1 LRRISAGQHRT
12 DHDGAKQSRSFYK
25 LKIKQSHMKYLL
37 FVSSFVC
44 LSIITYAQER
54 IIRGKVTDE
63 TGAPLASV
71 SVVPKGSKAG
81 VQTDKDGNFSIN
93 VPGTGSITIT
103 FSYSGHKPATVST
116 DGSQPVTVSL
126 EKVVTALS
134 DVVVVGYTSVKR
146 KDLTS
151 AVSSVTSKQLKDV
164 PISSVGEAIQG
175 RLAGVYVQNSE
186 GAPGSDIIVRVRGGS
201 SITQDNTPL
210 YIVDGVVVENA
221 LSVLSPQDIA
231 SIDVLKDASSTA
243 IYGARGANG
252 VVIITTKSGRAGKT
266 QVSYTG
272 SMGFKKIPDF
282 LDVLNPYEYVAWQWE
297 RNRFTT
303 DSTGFMNRYQVSS
316 WADVQKYKNTSFVN
330 WQEEVFGRKA
340 NFQNHVVSVNGGN
353 QFTTFNLSLT
363 SNDEEGIELS
373 SAFKRYIA
381 NFKLEH
387 KASEKLKI
395 GLTARYIDQV
405 ISGAGTTDPGTKS
418 QSRFRYVVNYEPFL
432 VASTGADLDDFDETL
447 YGLSGTAALLN
458 PIVATDAY
466 YRKRYSQGVYLTG
479 YVNYNISKNLVFR
492 STGGFDNLSVRSD
505 EFWSKVTS
513 QARLYAGLPVAR
525 IGQQKNNTITN
536 SNTLQ
541 YSVSN
546 YKGHHDI
553 SVLGGQEI
561 LVQNSNQNTIET
573 RYFPSDITS
582 KAALANMQLGSIP
595 VGSTAQQ
602 PLPTSFVATPYKL
615 FSVFGRA
622 SYSYDDKY
630 LFNFNIRMDQ
640 SSKFDPENSAAVF
653 PSGSVAW
660 RISREKF
667 MDNVSW
673 ISDAKIRFG
682 YGAVGN
688 DRIAN
693 SLYLQLYGVTGQY
706 AINHSILPGFAPR
719 ALANP
724 DLTWETN
731 VTRNL
736 GFDIEMFRG
745 RVSLTLDIYKNS
757 ARDLLFAADI
767 PPILGYSQQ
776 IQNIGSTTNKGVE
789 IQINAIPISKQ
800 SFTWN
805 SNFNIAFNK
814 NRVES
819 LGGIGFKTQNSG
831 WQGSDGVDDYIVQV
845 GNPVGQMYGFITD
858 GYYTTNDF
866 DYNPATQTY
875 TLKAGVVSNPT
886 FSPQPGTVKW
896 KDLDGDGIITPAGD
910 RTIIGDANP
919 KFTGGWYNQVTYK
932 GFDLSLFMNFV
943 VGNDVYNAN
952 KVELTD
958 GNFPYTNMLAIMRDR
973 WINIDPATGNR
984 VTDPTELNKINANAT
999 IWSPL
1004 RQQRWWLHSWQVEDG
1019 SFLRINNLTLG
1030 YTLPN
1035 SLLEKI
1041 KISTLRVYGT
1051 VNNLAT
1057 FTNYSGYDPDVSTR
1071 RSNPLTPGVDF
1082 GSYPRART
1090 WVCGINVTF

>member
-1 LRRISAGQHRT
+1 M
-12 DHDGAKQSRSFYK
+12 KQ
-25 LKIKQSHMKYLL
+25 IL
-37 FVSSFVC
+37 FIFSC
-44 LSIITYAQER
+44 LSLSLLTFAQER
-54 IIRGKVTDE
+54 VIRGRVTDDA
-63 TGAPLASV
+63 GAPLQGV
-71 SVVPKGSKAG
+71 SVIPKGAKTG
-81 VQTDKDGNFSIN
+81 VQTDKDGNFTIS
-93 VPGTGSITIT
+93 VTGTGSIELS
-103 FSYSGHKPATVST
+103 FSYSGHKPAIITT
-116 DGSQPVTVSL
+116 DGSQPVSVSI
-126 EKVVTALS
+126 ERVVTALS
-134 DVVVVGYTSVKR
+134 DVVVIGYTTVKR

-151 AVSSVTSKQLKDV
+151 AVSSVTAKQLKDV
-164 PISSVGEAIQG
+164 PLSSVGEAIQG
-175 RLAGVYVQNSE
+175 RLAGVYVQNAE

-252 VVIITTKSGRAGKT
+252 VVIITTKGGRAGKT
-266 QVSYTG
+266 QVTYTG
-272 SMGFKKIPDF
+272 SIGFKKIPEF
-282 LDVLNPYEYVAWQWE
+282 MDVLDPYEYVAWQWE

-303 DSTGFMNRYQVSS
+303 DSTGFMNRYQVST
-316 WADVQKYKNTSFVN
+316 WADVQKYKNTQFVN
-330 WQEEVFGRKA
+330 WQDEVFGRKA
-340 NFQNHVVSVNGGN
+340 NFQNHIVSMSGGS
-353 QFTTFNLSLT
+353 QATTFNLSLT

-373 SAFKRYIA
+373 STFKRYIV
-381 NFKLEH
+381 NFKMEH
-387 KASEKLKI
+387 RASEKLRV

-405 ISGAGTTDPGTKS
+405 ISGAGTTDAGTKT

-466 YRKRYSQGVYLTG
+466 YRKRYSQGTYLTA
-479 YVNYNISKNLVFR
+479 YVNFNILKNLVFR
-492 STGGFDNLSVRSD
+492 STGGFDNLALRTD

-525 IGQQKNNTITN
+525 IGDQKNNTITN

-541 YSVSN
+541 YTVSN
-546 YKGHHDI
+546 YKNHHDI
-553 SVLGGQEI
+553 SVLAGQEI
-561 LVQNSNQNTIET
+561 LVQNSKQGTIET
-573 RYFPSDITS
+573 RYFPSDITAKS
-582 KAALANMQLGSIP
+582 ALANMQLGSVP

-602 PLPTSFVATPYKL
+602 PLPTSFTATPYKL
-615 FSVFGRA
+615 FSVFGKA
-622 SYSYDDKY
+622 SYAYDDKY
-630 LFNFNIRMDQ
+630 LVNFNIRMDQ
-640 SSKFDPENSAAVF
+640 SSKFNPDNSAAIF
-653 PSGSVAW
+653 PSGSIAW
-660 RISREKF
+660 RFSREKF
-667 MDNVSW
+667 MERISW

-724 DLTWETN
+724 ELTWETN

-736 GFDIEMFRG
+736 GLDVEILRG
-745 RVSLTLDIYKNS
+745 RISLTLDIYKNS
-757 ARDLLFAADI
+757 AKDLLFAADI

-776 IQNIGSTTNKGVE
+776 IQNIGSTTNKGLE
-789 IQINAIPISKQ
+789 IQLNAIPISNK

-814 NRVES
+814 NEVES
-819 LGGIGFKTQNSG
+819 LGGIDFKTQNSG

-845 GNPVGQMYGFITD
+845 GRPVGQMYGFITD

-866 DYNPATQTY
+866 NYNTTTGVY
-875 TLKAGVVSNPT
+875 TLKPGVVGNPT

-896 KDLDGDGIITPAGD
+896 KDLDGDGVITPAGD

-932 GFDLSLFMNFV
+932 GFDLSVFANFV

-952 KVELTD
+952 KIELTD

-973 WINIDPATGNR
+973 WINIDPTTGNL
-984 VTDPTELNKINANAT
+984 VTDPTELNKINANAQ

-1030 YTLPN
+1030 YTLPG
-1035 SLLEKI
+1035 SLLQKI

-1057 FTNYSGYDPDVSTR
+1057 ITGYSGFDPDVSTR

-1082 GSYPRART
+1082 ASYPRART
-1090 WVCGINVTF
+1090 LVFGVNVTF

>member
-1 LRRISAGQHRT
+1 MKKFFLLISAC
-12 DHDGAKQSRSFYK
+12 
-25 LKIKQSHMKYLL
+25 LL
-37 FVSSFVC
+37 AYNLF
-44 LSIITYAQER
+44 AQER
-54 IIRGKVTDE
+54 QIKGRVTDE
-63 TGAPLASV
+63 TGAPLQGVNVTV
-71 SVVPKGSKAG
+71 SGSKVG
-81 VQTDKDGNFSIN
+81 TQTDKDGNF
-93 VPGTGSITIT
+93 TIT
-103 FSYSGHKPATVST
+103 VSRSGNVSLNFSSVGFKSTSIST
-116 DGSQPVTVSL
+116 DGRSTVDVRL
-126 EKVVTALS
+126 EKTTTTEEE
-134 DVVVVGYTSVKR
+134 VVVSIGYSAVKR

-151 AVSSVTSKQLKDV
+151 AVSSVTAKQLKDV

-175 RLAGVYVQNSE
+175 RLAGVYVQSSE

-252 VVIITTKSGRAGKT
+252 VVIITTKSGKSGKT
-266 QVSYTG
+266 QVTYTG
-272 SMGFKKIPDF
+272 SIGFKKIPEF
-282 LDVLNPYEYVAWQWE
+282 LDVLDPYEYVAWQWE
-297 RNRFTT
+297 RNRFTP
-303 DSTGFMNRYQVSS
+303 DSTGFMNRYQVST
-316 WADVQKYKNTSFVN
+316 WADVQKYKNTPAVN
-330 WQEEVFGRKA
+330 WQDEVFGRKA
-340 NFQNHVVSVNGGN
+340 KFQTHIVSVNGGN

-363 SNDEEGIELS
+363 SNDEEGIELTS
-373 SAFKRYIA
+373 KFKRYIV
-381 NFKLEH
+381 NLKLEH
-387 KASEKLKI
+387 RASEKLKI

-405 ISGAGTTDPGTKS
+405 IDGAGTTDAGTKTA
-418 QSRFRYVVNYEPFL
+418 SRFRYVVNYEPFL
-432 VASTGADLDDFDETL
+432 VPGADIDDFDETL

-458 PIVATDAY
+458 PVVATDAY
-466 YRKRYSQGVYLTG
+466 YRKRFSQGTYLTA
-479 YVNYNISKNLVFR
+479 YLNYNILKNLVFR
-492 STGGFDNLSVRSD
+492 STGGFDNLALRSD

-525 IGQQKNNTITN
+525 IGEQKNNTITN

-541 YSVSN
+541 YTVTN
-546 YKGHHDI
+546 YKNHHDF
-553 SVLGGQEI
+553 SALVGQEI
-561 LVQNSNQNTIET
+561 LIQNSNQSTIET
-573 RYFPSDITS
+573 RYFPSDIS
-582 KAALANMQLGSIP
+582 PRSALANMQLGSVP

-602 PLPTSFVATPYKL
+602 PLPTTFVATPYKL

-622 SYSYDDKY
+622 TYAYDDKY
-630 LFNFNIRMDQ
+630 LANFNIRMDQ
-640 SSKFDPENSAAVF
+640 SSKFNPDNSAAVF

-660 RISREKF
+660 RFSKEKF
-667 MDNVSW
+667 MEGLSW
-673 ISDAKIRFG
+673 ISDAKLRFG

-736 GFDIEMFRG
+736 GLDLELLKG

-757 ARDLLFAADI
+757 AKDLLFAADI

-776 IQNIGSTTNKGVE
+776 IQNIGSTTNRGVE
-789 IQINAIPISKQ
+789 IQLNAVPVSKK
-800 SFTWN
+800 SITWN

-819 LGGIGFKTQNSG
+819 LGGIDFKTQNSG

-845 GNPVGQMYGFITD
+845 GKPVGQMYGFITD
-858 GYYTTNDF
+858 GFYTTADF
-866 DYNPATQTY
+866 DYNSTTQVY
-875 TLKAGVVSNPT
+875 TLKSGVVGNPT

-896 KDLDGDGIITPAGD
+896 KDLDGDGVITPAGD
-910 RTIIGDANP
+910 RTVIGDANP
-919 KFTGGWYNQVTYK
+919 KFTGGWYNQVLFK
-932 GFDLSLFMNFV
+932 GFDLSVFMNFV
-943 VGNDVYNAN
+943 VGNDIYNAN
-952 KVELTD
+952 KIELTD
-958 GNFPYTNMLAIMRDR
+958 GNFPYTNMLAIMRER

-984 VTDPTELNKINANAT
+984 VTDPTELAKLNANAK

-1019 SFLRINNLTLG
+1019 SFLRINNLTIG
-1030 YTLPN
+1030 YTLPSN
-1035 SLLEKI
+1035 LINKI
-1041 KISTLRVYGT
+1041 KITSLRVYGT

-1082 GSYPRART
+1082 ASYPRAQT
-1090 WVCGINVTF
+1090 WVFGVNVTL